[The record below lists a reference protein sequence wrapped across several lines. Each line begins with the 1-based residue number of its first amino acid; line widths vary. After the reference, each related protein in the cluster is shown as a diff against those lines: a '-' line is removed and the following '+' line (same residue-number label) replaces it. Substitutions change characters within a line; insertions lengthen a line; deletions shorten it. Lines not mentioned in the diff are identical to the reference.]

1 MANRVNRA
9 AQFMPFD
16 ALKGLREELKAREEK
31 ILRVEKADITDE
43 MAEEISSKLCQ
54 IQKGSK
60 IALTFYY
67 NGHYVDIDGIVSN
80 IDGIYKYLVIGEEKI
95 FFENIYKLKIIS
107 A

>member
-16 ALKGLREELKAREEK
+16 ALKGLREELKAREERR
-31 ILRVEKADITDE
+31 LRVEKVDITDE
-43 MAEEISSKLCQ
+43 MAEEISSKLRQ
-54 IQKGSK
+54 IQKGTK

-67 NGHYVDIDGIVSN
+67 NGHYVDLEGTVSN
-80 IDGIYKYLVIGEEKI
+80 IDGIYKYLAIGEEKI